1 MATTRIILQRLSAE
15 DGASMIEYALVVVL
29 IAIVALFAVAATG
42 TEVDGLFDQIAPA
55 FTPN

>member
-1 MATTRIILQRLSAE
+1 MTKTKSVLQRLSSE
-15 DGASMIEYALVVVL
+15 DGASMVEYALVVIL

-42 TEVDGLFDQIAPA
+42 TEVDNLFDQIAPA